1 MEKSQQEWTRKKFIR
16 TVGGAGAMMMLSP
29 LLSWT
34 VQEIDP
40 RVAAIIKRTIGIDT
54 HNHIDVPLNLN
65 ELPGPNVDLLSEF
78 KKSGLSAISMTF
90 AVDYQQLKN
99 PDDGYNRFI
108 TGLDAM
114 DKILELN
121 GLKRSLNFN
130 DLKSFHKAQKPT
142 VIQSVEG
149 GHFLDGKLERLEIA
163 YKRGL
168 RQLGLLHD
176 NDASVPL
183 GDVYTNKPQFGG
195 LTTFGSEIIKE
206 CDRLGILID
215 LAHANNQTIDMA
227 LKVAKKPI
235 LISHTGLDTQLGTNE
250 FMAKMMKPRLISK
263 EQAKIVADAG
273 GVIGVWT
280 HLADTPLD
288 FAKNIRAM
296 VDVMGVDHVAIGT
309 DTKLTPA
316 YHSPNESFGQR
327 PNQKPNDNQDKKDE
341 KKDFDGGKKGERVGE
356 RTNLAWKDQKE
367 GFYYA
372 VVDAMLKTGFLE
384 TEIGKIGGGNFC
396 RIFDEATK
404 GHS

>member
-1 MEKSQQEWTRKKFIR
+1 MEKSQQEWTRKKFIK

-34 VQEIDP
+34 IQEIDP
-40 RVAAIIKRTIGIDT
+40 RVAAIVKRTIGIDT
-54 HNHIDVPLNLN
+54 HNHIDVPLNPN
-65 ELPGPNVDLLSEF
+65 ELPGPNVDMLSAF

-99 PDDGYNRFI
+99 PGDAYNRFT

-114 DKILELN
+114 DKILEIN
-121 GLKRSLNFN
+121 GLKRSLNLN
-130 DLKSFHKAQKPT
+130 DLKSFHKTQKPT

-149 GHFLDGKLERLEIA
+149 GHFLEGKLERLEIA

-183 GDVYTNKPQFGG
+183 GDVYTKKPQFGG
-195 LTTFGSEIIKE
+195 LTNFGSEIIKE
-206 CDRLGILID
+206 CNRLGILID
-215 LAHANNQTIDMA
+215 LAHANNETIDMA
-227 LKVAKKPI
+227 LKVTKKPI
-235 LISHTGLDTQLGTNE
+235 LISHTGLDTQLGNNE

-280 HLADTPLD
+280 HLAETPLD
-288 FAKNIRAM
+288 YAKNIRAM
-296 VDVMGVDHVAIGT
+296 VDIIGVDHVAIGT
-309 DTKLTPA
+309 DTKLTPS
-316 YHSPNESFGQR
+316 YHSPNDNFGKK
-327 PNQKPNDNQDKKDE
+327 PNQQNE
-341 KKDFDGGKKGERVGE
+341 GKKEERVGE

-372 VVDAMLKTGFLE
+372 VVDAMLKTGFSE
-384 TEIGKIGGGNFC
+384 AEIGKIGGGNFC
-396 RIFDEATK
+396 RIFGEATK
-404 GHS
+404 VHF